1 MTEVERKKDFEAVEA
16 GVAVSARASAGE
28 VGAMGIAAEVEDT
41 VWHAAAGIERYDVQ
55 PWDPWPV

>member
-41 VWHAAAGIERYDVQ
+41 V
-55 PWDPWPV
+55 